1 VIWFLRLF
9 SHFRALES
17 EAQRNVRLQD
27 TVQDLT
33 GQLDWLRS
41 LVTEAQTNERRA
53 YQMLVNFETQGKI
66 GVCPFPDAPK
76 MPPAVMDRM
85 AREPIELDSVRG
97 YDMVARETRKFF
109 EQARTKD

>member
-1 VIWFLRLF
+1 MIWFLRLF
-9 SHFRALES
+9 RHFRALEA
-17 EAQRNVRLQD
+17 EALRNVRLQD

-41 LVTEAQTNERRA
+41 LVTEAQTNERKA

-76 MPPAVMDRM
+76 LPPNVVDRM
-85 AREPIELDSVRG
+85 AREPVELSSARG
-97 YDMVARETRKFF
+97 YDMVAQATRKFF
-109 EQARTKD
+109 EQAKQRD